1 MHGGSRANGIENGE
15 WNPTFRVVGVI
26 AQLARGSVL
35 ALVLTAMP
43 AFAQVS
49 PLTPPGKLLSVQPP
63 PKVVPRLLD
72 LANAGNTRI
81 VVSLS
86 RQRAQL
92 LVDGEAAIDTPV
104 STGKR
109 RGLTPAGD
117 YTITDKL
124 PEHRSNLHGD
134 FIDKRGRIVM
144 PGVSTRIDAAPA
156 GTVFRAVPVKY
167 FLKCGPDGPAL
178 HAGRLP
184 GYPASDTSVRL
195 PRDIA
200 ALVFD
205 RVRPGTPVKIGD

>member
-1 MHGGSRANGIENGE
+1 MHAGSRANGIENSE

-26 AQLARGSVL
+26 AQLARGPGL
-35 ALVLTAMP
+35 AVALAAMP
-43 AFAQVS
+43 AFAQVA
-49 PLTPPGKLLSVQPP
+49 PLIPPDKLVAVQAP
-63 PKVVPRLLD
+63 PKVVPGLLD
-72 LANAGNTRI
+72 RANAGNTRI
-81 VVSLS
+81 TVSLS

-134 FIDKRGRIVM
+134 FVDKRGRVVM
-144 PGVSTRIDAAPA
+144 AGVSTRIDAAPA
-156 GTVFRAVPVKY
+156 GTVFRAAPVKY
-167 FLKCGPDGPAL
+167 FMKCGPDGPAL

-200 ALVFD
+200 ALFFD
-205 RVRPGTPVKIGD
+205 RVKPGTPVRIGD